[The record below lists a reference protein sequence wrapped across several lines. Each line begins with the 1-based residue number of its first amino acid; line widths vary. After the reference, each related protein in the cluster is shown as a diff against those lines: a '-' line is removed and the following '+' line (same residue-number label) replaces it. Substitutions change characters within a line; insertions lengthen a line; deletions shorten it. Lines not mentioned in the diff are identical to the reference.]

1 MKKLHVHAITHH
13 KVKVGDGN
21 FGITFRV
28 IVRYAM
34 PYITKTGQEDWGFAT
49 SFLSHGMV
57 G

>member
-1 MKKLHVHAITHH
+1 MHAITHH
-13 KVKVGDGN
+13 KVKVGGGN

-34 PYITKTGQEDWGFAT
+34 PYIIEIGPEDWGFAT
-49 SFLSHGMV
+49 SLLSHGMV